1 MGDKKYSE
9 IIEAWRAKD
18 IQNSEDLSAV
28 MGDKA
33 ITLAYHTNKLEY
45 RDITYHDTEDV
56 FTKNCIIDFTG
67 NTRIVFAIKDAKN
80 AWNLFLDSFND
91 MRPIDEDLVK
101 EFHFELTLG
110 TYAGER
116 YRHGERPGEY
126 KIGDY
131 VTGRYEVGAPPEDV
145 PMEMKEL
152 LGEMED
158 VPSGKVLVAAAYFH
172 VKFENIHGF
181 ADGNGRTGR
190 LLMNYFLACND
201 HPLIIIHEEDR
212 AQYMSALEAWDF
224 SQDLDP
230 MKQLLEEQTIKTWG
244 NSLT

>member
-1 MGDKKYSE
+1 MGNEKVSK
-9 IIEAWRAKD
+9 IIDAWKAKD
-18 IQNSEDLSAV
+18 IQTREDLSAA

-33 ITLAYHTNKLEY
+33 ITLAYHTNRLE
-45 RDITYHDTEDV
+45 DKGITYHDTEDV
-56 FTKNCIIDFTG
+56 FRQNRVNDFTG
-67 NTRIVFAIKDAKN
+67 DTRIVFAIKDAKN

-91 MRPIDEDLVK
+91 MRPIDEALVK

-145 PMEMKEL
+145 PMEMGEL
-152 LGEMED
+152 LGELED
-158 VPSGKVLVAAAYFH
+158 VPSDKVMVAAAYFH

-212 AQYMSALEAWDF
+212 KGYMSALEAWDF
-224 SQDLDP
+224 NQNLDP
-230 MKQLLEEQTIKTWG
+230 MKEFLEEQLIKTWG
-244 NSLT
+244 

>member
-1 MGDKKYSE
+1 MGSE
-9 IIEAWRAKD
+9 KFSDIIDAWRAKD
-18 IQNSEDLSAV
+18 IQNSEDLTAV

-33 ITLAYHTNKLEY
+33 ITLAYHTNRLEY
-45 RDITYHDTEDV
+45 RDITYHDTEDI
-56 FTKNCIIDFTG
+56 FKLNRINNFSGD
-67 NTRIVFAIKDAKN
+67 TRIVFAIKDAKN
-80 AWNLFLDSFND
+80 AWSLFLDSFND
-91 MRPIDEDLVK
+91 MRPLDEALVK

-126 KIGDY
+126 KVGDY

-145 PMEMKEL
+145 PMEMQEL
-152 LGEMED
+152 LGELED
-158 VPSGKVLVAAAYFH
+158 VPSDKVMVAAAYFH

-212 AQYMSALEAWDF
+212 KGYMAALEAWDLN
-224 SQDLDP
+224 QELDP
-230 MKQLLEEQTIKTWG
+230 MRHFLEEQMVKTWSG
-244 NSLT
+244 SLI

>member
-1 MGDKKYSE
+1 MTYRE
-9 IIEAWRAKD
+9 IIENWRKKY
-18 IQNSEDLSAV
+18 IQSGEDLKAA
-28 MGDKA
+28 MGYKA

-45 RDITYHDTEDV
+45 RNITYHDTEDIFKLNRV
-56 FTKNCIIDFTG
+56 NNFTG
-67 NTRIVFAIKDAKN
+67 DTRIVFAIKDAKN

-91 MRPIDEDLVK
+91 MRPIDEELVK

-145 PMEMKEL
+145 QMEMQEL
-152 LGEMED
+152 LGELED
-158 VPSGKVLVAAAYFH
+158 VPSDKVLVAAAYFH

-201 HPLIIIHEEDR
+201 YPLIIIHEEDR
-212 AQYMSALEAWDF
+212 KGYMSALEAWDLN
-224 SQDLDP
+224 QDLDP
-230 MKQLLEEQTIKTWG
+230 MKQFLEEQMVKTWD
-244 NSLT
+244 NP

>member
-1 MGDKKYSE
+1 MGNEKVSK
-9 IIEAWRAKD
+9 IIDAWKAKD
-18 IQNSEDLSAV
+18 IQTREDLSAA

-33 ITLAYHTNKLEY
+33 ITLAYHTNRLEY
-45 RDITYHDTEDV
+45 QGITYHDTEDV
-56 FTKNCIIDFTG
+56 FRQNRVNDFTG
-67 NTRIVFAIKDAKN
+67 DTRIVFAIKDAKN

-91 MRPIDEDLVK
+91 MRPIDEALVK

-145 PMEMKEL
+145 PMEMGEL
-152 LGEMED
+152 LGELED
-158 VPSGKVLVAAAYFH
+158 VPSDKVMVAAAYFH

-212 AQYMSALEAWDF
+212 KGYMSALEAWDF
-224 SQDLDP
+224 NQNLDP
-230 MKQLLEEQTIKTWG
+230 MKDFLEEQLIKTWG
-244 NSLT
+244 